1 LLKVAAVSA
10 FIIFSIQI
18 ATRKCPQAKFLFTE
32 TGQRIDNSANEKP
45 VVSDQKHTNN
55 CTCGNGMVQGQKE
68 RGSWR
73 LL

>member
-1 LLKVAAVSA
+1 LLKVAAGSA

-18 ATRKCPQAKFLFTE
+18 AIRKRPPAKFLFTE
-32 TGQRIDNSANEKP
+32 AGQRIDNSVNEKSA
-45 VVSDQKHTNN
+45 VSDQKHN

-68 RGSWR
+68 RVSWM